1 MEMVTVGWLEVL
13 VQDDVLTTVVFDL
26 VCLAEVV
33 VDPEAEVD
41 TEDVVEDVDVDAVYV
56 GVQPGTV
63 EVPFSAESPPE
74 PS

>member
-41 TEDVVEDVDVDAVYV
+41 TEDVVEDVK
-56 GVQPGTV
+56 
-63 EVPFSAESPPE
+63 
-74 PS
+74 

>member
-1 MEMVTVGWLEVL
+1 MVVEMVTVGWLEVV
-13 VQDDVLTTVVFDL
+13 VQDDVLTTVV
-26 VCLAEVV
+26 
-33 VDPEAEVD
+33 DPEAEVD
-41 TEDVVEDVDVDAVYV
+41 TDDVVEDVDVDAVYV